1 MDTRDTSQIYEEV
14 AKHYSAAS
22 QTTSV
27 KYGET
32 VAKSFGYTEEELAN
46 IPEGANLG
54 LSCGNPLAITS
65 LREGETVIDLGSGA
79 GFDVF
84 LAAHRVGP
92 TGRSIGIDFNDDMLS
107 RANALKSKRGF
118 PDSQVSFIKG
128 SITSIPLE
136 SGIADCIISNCVINL
151 VPEAEKPLVFKEMH
165 RVLKSGGRV
174 AVSDIL
180 AKKPLPEK
188 LRNDIAMYVGCI
200 AGASE
205 KQQYETWLKEAG
217 FDQVLIQDTG
227 ADINVYLDTDEE
239 GNRGGCCAPP
249 GTVKEVAATGG
260 CCAPPGTVKE
270 EKASSC
276 CKPAAPAAEEPKEE
290 SKSSCCAPKKTECAP
305 AASSSPS
312 CCKPVAETTSCCKP
326 AEKKESSSCK
336 PAEVSSSCCKPSA
349 KPEAEAEKKEDLNEW
364 VGSYKIYAV
373 KN

>member
-1 MDTRDTSQIYEEV
+1 MDTRNTSQIYDEV

-84 LAAHRVGP
+84 LAATRVGP
-92 TGRSIGIDFNDDMLS
+92 TGRSIGIDFNDDMLA
-107 RANALKSKRGF
+107 RANSLKASRGF
-118 PDSQVSFIKG
+118 PDSQVSFLKG
-128 SITSIPLE
+128 SITAIPLE
-136 SGIADCIISNCVINL
+136 SGTADCIISNCVINL

-217 FDQVLIQDTG
+217 FEQVLIQDTG
-227 ADINVYLDTDEE
+227 ADINVYLDTDEN

-249 GTVKEVAATGG
+249 GTV
-260 CCAPPGTVKE
+260 TVKE
-270 EKASSC
+270 E
-276 CKPAAPAAEEPKEE
+276 EEEE
-290 SKSSCCAPKKTECAP
+290 KSSSCCAPKKTECAP
-305 AASSSPS
+305 ATAAAAAASSCCKPAAETTPS
-312 CCKPVAETTSCCKP
+312 CCKPVEKESSCCKP
-326 AEKKESSSCK
+326 A
-336 PAEVSSSCCKPSA
+336 A
-349 KPEAEAEKKEDLNEW
+349 KPEVEAEEKEDLNEW

>member
-1 MDTRDTSQIYEEV
+1 M
-14 AKHYSAAS
+14 
-22 QTTSV
+22 
-27 KYGET
+27 
-32 VAKSFGYTEEELAN
+32 
-46 IPEGANLG
+46 
-54 LSCGNPLAITS
+54 
-65 LREGETVIDLGSGA
+65 IDLGSGA

-84 LAAHRVGP
+84 LAASRVGP

-107 RANALKSKRGF
+107 RANSLKASRGF
-118 PDSQVSFIKG
+118 SDSQVSFIKG
-128 SITSIPLE
+128 AITSLPLE
-136 SGIADCIISNCVINL
+136 DGIADCIISNCVINL
-151 VPEAEKPLVFKEMH
+151 VPEVEKPLVFKEMH

-217 FDQVLIQDTG
+217 FEQVLIQDTG

-249 GTVKEVAATGG
+249 GTVKEAATGG
-260 CCAPPGTVKE
+260 CCAPPGTAVKKE
-270 EKASSC
+270 EKKASC
-276 CKPAAPAAEEPKEE
+276 CKPAVAPAAAEEP
-290 SKSSCCAPKKTECAP
+290 KSSCCAPKKTECAP
-305 AASSSPS
+305 AVSSSS
-312 CCKPVAETTSCCKP
+312 CCKPATETTSCCKP
-326 AEKKESSSCK
+326 VEKKESSCCK
-336 PAEVSSSCCKPSA
+336 PAA
-349 KPEAEAEKKEDLNEW
+349 KPETNEAEKEDLNEW

>member
-84 LAAHRVGP
+84 LAASRVGP

-107 RANALKSKRGF
+107 RANSLKASRGF

-128 SITSIPLE
+128 AITSIPLE
-136 SGIADCIISNCVINL
+136 DGIADCIISNCVINL

-217 FDQVLIQDTG
+217 FEQVLIQDTG

-249 GTVKEVAATGG
+249 GS
-260 CCAPPGTVKE
+260 VKE
-270 EKASSC
+270 EKTASSC
-276 CKPAAPAAEEPKEE
+276 CKPAASPVAEEPK
-290 SKSSCCAPKKTECAP
+290 SSSCCVPKKTECAP
-305 AASSSPS
+305 AAAAASSS
-312 CCKPVAETTSCCKP
+312 CCKPATETTSCCKP
-326 AEKKESSSCK
+326 A
-336 PAEVSSSCCKPSA
+336 AEDKNESSSCCKPAA
-349 KPEAEAEKKEDLNEW
+349 KPETNEAEKEDLNEW

>member
-84 LAAHRVGP
+84 LAATRVGP

-107 RANALKSKRGF
+107 RANSLKASRGF

-136 SGIADCIISNCVINL
+136 AETADCIISNCVINL

-205 KQQYETWLKEAG
+205 KQQYEGWLKEAG
-217 FDQVLIQDTG
+217 FEQVLIQDTG

-249 GTVKEVAATGG
+249 GTGAVKEAATGG
-260 CCAPPGTVKE
+260 CCAPPGTAVKKEE
-270 EKASSC
+270 EKA
-276 CKPAAPAAEEPKEE
+276 
-290 SKSSCCAPKKTECAP
+290 SSCCAPKKTECAP
-305 AASSSPS
+305 AAASSS
-312 CCKPVAETTSCCKP
+312 CCKPAAETTTSCCKP
-326 AEKKESSSCK
+326 VEKKESSCCK
-336 PAEVSSSCCKPSA
+336 PAA
-349 KPEAEAEKKEDLNEW
+349 KPEAEAEKTEDLNEW

>member
-92 TGRSIGIDFNDDMLS
+92 TGRSIGIDFNDDMLA
-107 RANALKSKRGF
+107 RANALKSSRGF

-128 SITSIPLE
+128 SITSIPVE

-205 KQQYETWLKEAG
+205 KQQYENWLKDAG
-217 FDQVLIQDTG
+217 FEQVLIQDTG

-249 GTVKEVAATGG
+249 GTVKEA
-260 CCAPPGTVKE
+260 
-270 EKASSC
+270 EKASSSC
-276 CKPAAPAAEEPKEE
+276 CKPAAPAA
-290 SKSSCCAPKKTECAP
+290 
-305 AASSSPS
+305 
-312 CCKPVAETTSCCKP
+312 
-326 AEKKESSSCK
+326 
-336 PAEVSSSCCKPSA
+336 SSSCCKPVEKKESSCCKPAA
-349 KPEAEAEKKEDLNEW
+349 KPEAEVEKKEDLNEW

>member
-1 MDTRDTSQIYEEV
+1 MDTRNTSQIYDEV

-84 LAAHRVGP
+84 LAATRVGP
-92 TGRSIGIDFNDDMLS
+92 TGRSIGIDFNDDMLA
-107 RANALKSKRGF
+107 RANSLKASRGF

-128 SITSIPLE
+128 SITTIPLE
-136 SGIADCIISNCVINL
+136 SGTADCIISNCVINL

-217 FDQVLIQDTG
+217 FEQVLIQDTG
-227 ADINVYLDTDEE
+227 ADINVYLDTDEN

-249 GTVKEVAATGG
+249 GTVKEEEEEKSSS
-260 CCAPPGTVKE
+260 CCAPKNTECAP
-270 EKASSC
+270 AAAASSSC
-276 CKPAAPAAEEPKEE
+276 CKPAAETT
-290 SKSSCCAPKKTECAP
+290 S
-305 AASSSPS
+305 S
-312 CCKPVAETTSCCKP
+312 CCKPVEKKESSCCKP
-326 AEKKESSSCK
+326 A
-336 PAEVSSSCCKPSA
+336 A
-349 KPEAEAEKKEDLNEW
+349 KPEVEAEEKDDLNEW